1 MISKAGRGVL
11 SSLLYKGDFMK
22 KNPVI
27 EPIVVMAIG
36 LLIFFASFGIETAV
50 HSIAIGPDFMPKL
63 IGVLFVIL
71 GATMLPAALR
81 AQKAKGADVVVEKK
95 VPSQPLTK
103 KELALKYMHYI
114 VWVWT
119 LLYAL
124 SMKEVGFLFSS
135 IIYLFV
141 SMILLTIREKKRNW
155 LVIVL
160 VSLIVPT
167 FVYILFRQQFFL
179 MLPVGICKY
188 IPINILR

>member
-1 MISKAGRGVL
+1 
-11 SSLLYKGDFMK
+11 MK

-27 EPIVVMAIG
+27 EPIVVMVFGVAIF
-36 LLIFFASFGIETAV
+36 IASFGIETAV

-63 IGVLFVIL
+63 LGVLFVVL
-71 GATMLPAALR
+71 GASMLPAALR
-81 AQKAKGADVVVEKK
+81 AQKEKGVVAESSEVSSSK
-95 VPSQPLTK
+95 PLTK
-103 KELALKYMHYI
+103 KEIALKYMHYI

-124 SMKEVGFLFSS
+124 SMKKVGFLFSS

-141 SMILLTIREKKRNW
+141 AMILLTIREKKRNW

-167 FVYILFRQQFFL
+167 FVYRLFRQQFFL

>member
-1 MISKAGRGVL
+1 
-11 SSLLYKGDFMK
+11 MK

-27 EPIVVMAIG
+27 EPIVVMVFGVI
-36 LLIFFASFGIETAV
+36 IFIASFSIEQV
-50 HSIAIGPDFMPKL
+50 IRSIAIGPDFMPKL
-63 IGVLFVIL
+63 LGVLFVVL
-71 GATMLPAALR
+71 GASMLPGALR
-81 AQKAKGADVVVEKK
+81 AQKAKGAEVEVKAEAAE
-95 VPSQPLTK
+95 PLTK

-141 SMILLTIREKKRNW
+141 SMFLLTIREKKRNW
-155 LVIVL
+155 AVIIIISLV
-160 VSLIVPT
+160 VPT

>member
-1 MISKAGRGVL
+1 
-11 SSLLYKGDFMK
+11 MK

-27 EPIVVMAIG
+27 EPIVVMACGVI
-36 LLIFFASFGIETAV
+36 IFIASFSIETAV
-50 HSIAIGPDFMPKL
+50 QSIAIGPDFMPKL

-71 GATMLPAALR
+71 GATMLPAALK
-81 AQKAKGADVVVEKK
+81 AQKAKGAVAEVK
-95 VPSQPLTK
+95 VAPSQPLTK
-103 KELALKYMHYI
+103 KELMLKYMHYI

-119 LLYAL
+119 LIYAL

-141 SMILLTIREKKRNW
+141 AMYLLTIREKKRNW

>member
-1 MISKAGRGVL
+1 MPFPFYQGTV
-11 SSLLYKGDFMK
+11 MK
-22 KNPVI
+22 KNPII
-27 EPIVVMAIG
+27 EPIVVMAFG
-36 LLIFFASFGIETAV
+36 LLIFIASFGIETAV
-50 HSIAIGPDFMPKL
+50 HSIAIGPGFMPKL

-71 GATMLPAALR
+71 GASMLPAAIR
-81 AQKAKGADVVVEKK
+81 MQKDK
-95 VPSQPLTK
+95 VPVTNNDGKGNSQPLTK
-103 KELALKYMHYI
+103 KEFLLKYMHYI
-114 VWVWT
+114 VWGWT
-119 LLYAL
+119 LVYAL
-124 SMKEVGFLFSS
+124 SMKTVGFLFSS

-141 SMILLTIREKKRNW
+141 AMILLTIREKKRNW

>member
-1 MISKAGRGVL
+1 
-11 SSLLYKGDFMK
+11 MK

-27 EPIVVMAIG
+27 EPIVVMVFG
-36 LLIFFASFGIETAV
+36 VVIFIASFSIETVV

-63 IGVLFVIL
+63 LGVLFVIL
-71 GATMLPAALR
+71 GASMLPSALK
-81 AQKAKGADVVVEKK
+81 AQKAKGADIEVKTVS
-95 VPSQPLTK
+95 SQPLTK

-119 LLYAL
+119 LIYAL

-141 SMILLTIREKKRNW
+141 SMVLLTIREKKRNW
-155 LVIVL
+155 LVIIIISL
-160 VSLIVPT
+160 VIPT
-167 FVYILFRQQFFL
+167 FVYILFRQEFFL

-188 IPINILR
+188 IPINFLR